1 MPHGRV
7 KDSGRKVAGQVKDPL
22 VSAKESCDR
31 AKEPDLG
38 AKEVLV
44 ASVVRGILA
53 SHPCAFRLRSLADC
67 DGAQG

>member
-1 MPHGRV
+1 MLHGRV

-31 AKEPDLG
+31 AKEPVLCP
-38 AKEVLV
+38 KEVLV
-44 ASVVRGILA
+44 ASVVRRILA